1 MLAYKKNNAVLINTI
16 TRGIDDSHFG
26 NIKGQ
31 VALVRGVSNCFW
43 PRGGASSKSCGK
55 GWAGDTY
62 VLK

>member
-31 VALVRGVSNCFW
+31 VALVRGSVTVFGHVVEHHQKAVERVGLVTHMC
-43 PRGGASSKSCGK
+43 
-55 GWAGDTY
+55 
-62 VLK
+62 